1 MKSYRRHARVI
12 PPQNSRSRAKFPLPV
27 LWPRMAPKNFS
38 LQEILACMK
47 FQDARFHP
55 YDIRAKTRAQNAS
68 PKREPK
74 TRAQN
79 ASLGSV
85 GLVAKTLLGAWRSR
99 TLGRTNRV
107 MSGIGV
113 NAGRAKKAK
122 GIRRSET
129 AGKRRLRPADQV
141 KWVRSAKNVEIM
153 HEQMFTICSYFSQ
166 HVKSPYVSAS
176 PSAGICSES

>member
-74 TRAQN
+74 TRAL
-79 ASLGSV
+79 AALVSLRKHCWEPGARELWAARTGSCRGSALTQV
-85 GLVAKTLLGAWRSR
+85 GRKKPRESGGAKLPENGGCGRRIRSNGFVLPKMSR
-99 TLGRTNRV
+99 SCTN
-107 MSGIGV
+107 
-113 NAGRAKKAK
+113 K
-122 GIRRSET
+122 
-129 AGKRRLRPADQV
+129 
-141 KWVRSAKNVEIM
+141 
-153 HEQMFTICSYFSQ
+153 CSLF
-166 HVKSPYVSAS
+166 VL
-176 PSAGICSES
+176 IFRNT

>member
-79 ASLGSV
+79 ASPKREPKTRAQNASPGSV
-85 GLVAKTLLGAWRSR
+85 GLIAKTFPGAWRSR
-99 TLGRTNRV
+99 TLRRTNRV
-107 MSGIGV
+107 MPGSALTQVGRKKPRESR
-113 NAGRAKKAK
+113 GRAV
-122 GIRRSET
+122 G
-129 AGKRRLRPADQV
+129 
-141 KWVRSAKNVEIM
+141 
-153 HEQMFTICSYFSQ
+153 
-166 HVKSPYVSAS
+166 
-176 PSAGICSES
+176 